1 MPRPRK
7 RQKPV
12 RATRCDTCV
21 TKPQAEGGIE
31 LRPGVREDIQA
42 AAITG
47 VCQEC
52 HGDDNR
58 TLCRGIRDYQ
68 LTIWARLGWIA
79 EPTDEALAAAVVKAR
94 NFTRRGQD

>member
-1 MPRPRK
+1 MPRK

-12 RATRCDTCV
+12 RPERCDTCV
-21 TKPQAEGGIE
+21 TKTRAEGGIE
-31 LRPGVREDIQA
+31 LRTGALEEIQA

-58 TLCRGIRDYQ
+58 TLCRGIRAPSAKYG
-68 LTIWARLGWIA
+68 LTYSSSKSSSSSHAS
-79 EPTDEALAAAVVKAR
+79 K
-94 NFTRRGQD
+94 